1 MLKQHR
7 GLLGM
12 VRKSERKVSRSM
24 GAGGG
29 RKAFG
34 TEWGTWA
41 QGHEGQTARSWA
53 WLQGRRLLVSWRKVR
68 LGALSKA
75 IGWQAQGQM
84 VGRGTWRWWTALNH
98 FCPLTLMAEKKMS
111 LRYKIT
117 KCVGSKL
124 RSYLAHLSLDAEVI
138 YQKSQSL
145 WWRQDTRN
153 LLVFFTNIPHPQA
166 TPARI
171 FVSFIENSQ
180 ELSGVSTT

>member
-1 MLKQHR
+1 MSTGARGTDCQELGLAAGQEASGKLEDGKAGRPVKGHR
-7 GLLGM
+7 LTSTGTN
-12 VRKSERKVSRSM
+12 
-24 GAGGG
+24 GG
-29 RKAFG
+29 
-34 TEWGTWA
+34 
-41 QGHEGQTARSWA
+41 QGHLALVDSTESF
-53 WLQGRRLLVSWRKVR
+53 LPFNPHGR
-68 LGALSKA
+68 
-75 IGWQAQGQM
+75 
-84 VGRGTWRWWTALNH
+84 
-98 FCPLTLMAEKKMS
+98 KKMS